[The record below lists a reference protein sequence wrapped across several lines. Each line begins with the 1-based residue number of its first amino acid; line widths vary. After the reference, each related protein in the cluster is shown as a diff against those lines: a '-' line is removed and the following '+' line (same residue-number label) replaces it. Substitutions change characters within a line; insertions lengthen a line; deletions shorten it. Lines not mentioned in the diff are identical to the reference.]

1 MEYIKNEGLLI
12 ANKCKIKVVH
22 SLPASASDKEVVLVI
37 GDGFYQYRNGS
48 FVEILTPGSGTSDG
62 IIGEVR
68 MNVDANFDD
77 DNWLYCDGSTY
88 DTSEYPSLYAFLGT
102 NVLPDFREAHL
113 VGIGENDTDNIAAHD
128 VFTLGQVK
136 DRQIQGHFHSKTET
150 PHKHSVSMA
159 SHTHSFSGVAGGTQ
173 DGYAGSG
180 VGTNY
185 QSPKRSTY
193 NSSYTAWGVKMGDQ
207 VEWDVPLSL
216 YRPIN
221 RDNTVS
227 GDTQHL
233 RTSSIGVKYYIR
245 AKI

>member
-12 ANKCKIKVVH
+12 ANKCKIRVVH
-22 SLPASASDKEVVLVI
+22 TLPASAADNEIILVI

-48 FVEILTPGSGTSDG
+48 FVEILTPGSGSSDG

-113 VGIGENDTDNIAAHD
+113 VGVGENDTDNIATHD

-150 PHKHSVSMA
+150 PHKHTVAMQ
-159 SHTHSFSGVAGGTQ
+159 SHTHSFSGVAGGDY
-173 DGYAGSG
+173 DGYSPSG
-180 VGTNY
+180 VGTDY
-185 QSPKRSTY
+185 KSPKRSTY

-207 VEWDVPLSL
+207 VEWDIPLSL
-216 YRPIN
+216 YRPRN
-221 RDNTVS
+221 KDNTAS
-227 GDTQHL
+227 EETQHL

>member
-12 ANKCKIKVVH
+12 ANKCKIRVVQT
-22 SLPASASDKEVVLVI
+22 LPASASDNEVILVI
-37 GDGFYQYRNGS
+37 GNGFYQYRNGS

-113 VGIGENDTDNIAAHD
+113 VGVGENDTDNIATHD

-150 PHKHSVSMA
+150 PHKHTIILNN
-159 SHTHSFSGVAGGTQ
+159 HTHSFSGVSSKDAPPHSGLS
-173 DGYAGSG
+173 GS
-180 VGTNY
+180 TY
-185 QSPKRSTY
+185 QYQTRSTY

-207 VEWDVPLSL
+207 VEWDDQLSL
-216 YRPIN
+216 YRPYN
-221 RDNTVS
+221 RDGTAS
-227 GDTQHL
+227 TETQHL